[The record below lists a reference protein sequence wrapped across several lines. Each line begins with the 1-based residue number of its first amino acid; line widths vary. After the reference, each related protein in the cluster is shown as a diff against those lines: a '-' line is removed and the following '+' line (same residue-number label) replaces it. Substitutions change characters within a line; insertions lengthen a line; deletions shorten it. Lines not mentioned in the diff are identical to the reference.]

1 MTRLLAVASV
11 VVTCLASPNA
21 WAASDDAWAAFR
33 ADVEAK
39 CLAAS
44 AAVLDDAQAVVDP
57 FGSARFGLAL
67 LTGRPIGG
75 TGTASVICV
84 YDKVEKTAEIG
95 GELPE
100 PS

>member
-1 MTRLLAVASV
+1 MTRLLAAASV
-11 VVTCLASPNA
+11 VVCMASPSA
-21 WAASDDAWAAFR
+21 EAASDEAWAAFR

-67 LTGRPIGG
+67 LKGRPIGG